1 MADCKTKRV
10 GTRLAR
16 GGMDA
21 KAAQG
26 FVNPPVYRGS
36 TVLFPTMDAV
46 LNRRTKDYQGYVYGL
61 YATPTSDALVQ
72 AVHGLE
78 GGYATLA
85 TASGLS
91 AITHSIM
98 GFVKSGDHILV
109 SDSAYGPTRMFC
121 DKVLARF
128 GVETTYY
135 DPLIGGG
142 IADLIRP
149 ESRLVL
155 TESPGSL
162 TFEVQDIP
170 AICSAAHK
178 KGLVVVL
185 DNTWATPLYFDA
197 LGHGVDVVL
206 HAGTKYIGGHS
217 DILLGL
223 VTAATEEH
231 FKAVQASQHGFGDGV
246 APDVCALALRGL
258 RSMAVRLKH
267 QELAAL
273 DLAQWLQKRPEVKR
287 VIHPALP
294 GDPGHELWKRDFT
307 GSSGLFGLVLNTGDQ
322 KAVAAMLDHMELFG
336 MGFSWGGFESLILPA
351 DIKGSRTATTWGE
364 PGQLIRISVGLE
376 DLDDLKDDL
385 KAGFKRLA
393 QTA

>member
-1 MADCKTKRV
+1 MADYSEKRV
-10 GTRLAR
+10 DTRLAR
-16 GGMDA
+16 GGMDT
-21 KAAQG
+21 KASQG

-36 TVLFPTMDAV
+36 TVLFPSMEAV
-46 LNRRTKDYQGYVYGL
+46 LNRRSKDFKGYSYGL
-61 YATPTSDALVQ
+61 YATPTSDALVE

-91 AITHSIM
+91 AITHSIA
-98 GFVKSGDHILV
+98 GFVRAGDHILV
-109 SDSAYGPTRMFC
+109 ADSAYGPTRMFC
-121 DKVLARF
+121 DQVLARF

-135 DPLIGGG
+135 DPLAGAG
-142 IADLIRP
+142 IAELIRP
-149 ESRLVL
+149 ESKLVL

-170 AICSAAHK
+170 AICRAAHA
-178 KGLVVVL
+178 KGLVVVM

-197 LGHGVDVVL
+197 LGQGVDVVL

-231 FKAVQASQHGFGDGV
+231 FRAVQASVHRFGDGV
-246 APDVCALALRGL
+246 SPDVCALALRGL

-267 QELAAL
+267 QEQAAL
-273 DLAQWLQKRPEVKR
+273 DLARWLQTRPEVKR

-294 GDPGHELWKRDFT
+294 GDAGHELWKRDFT
-307 GSSGLFGLVLNTGDQ
+307 GSSGLFGLVLHTADQ
-322 KAVAAMLDHMELFG
+322 KSVAAMLDNMELFG
-336 MGFSWGGFESLILPA
+336 MGFSWGGFESLILPV
-351 DIKGSRTATTWGE
+351 DLSGSRTATTWDE

-376 DLDDLKDDL
+376 DLEDLKDDL
-385 KAGFKRLA
+385 EAGFTRLGRSA
-393 QTA
+393 

>member
-1 MADCKTKRV
+1 MPDYKTKRV
-10 GTRLAR
+10 DTKLAR
-16 GGMDA
+16 GGMDT
-21 KAAQG
+21 KASQG

-36 TVLFPTMDAV
+36 TVLFPSVEAV
-46 LNRRTKDYQGYVYGL
+46 LNRRSKDYQGYTYGL
-61 YATPTSDALVQ
+61 YATPTSDALVE

-78 GGYATLA
+78 GGYATIA

-91 AITHSIM
+91 AITHSIT
-98 GFVKSGDHILV
+98 GFVKAGDHILV
-109 SDSAYGPTRMFC
+109 TDSAYGPTRMFC
-121 DKVLARF
+121 DQVLARF

-142 IADLIRP
+142 IAGLIRP
-149 ESRLVL
+149 ETKLVL

-170 AICSAAHK
+170 AICQAAHE
-178 KGLVVVL
+178 KGLVVVM

-223 VTAATEEH
+223 VTANTEEN
-231 FKAVQASQHGFGDGV
+231 FRAVQSSVHHFGDGV

-258 RSMAVRLKH
+258 RSMAVRLRH
-267 QELAAL
+267 QEQTAL
-273 DLAQWLQKRPEVKR
+273 DLARWLRERPEVKR

-294 GDPGHELWKRDFT
+294 EDPGHDLWKRDFT
-307 GSSGLFGLVLNTGDQ
+307 GSSGLFGFVLHTTDLN
-322 KAVAAMLDHMELFG
+322 AVAAMLNNMELFG
-336 MGFSWGGFESLILPA
+336 MGFSWGGFESLILPT
-351 DIKGSRTATTWGE
+351 DLGGSRTATAWEE
-364 PGQLIRISVGLE
+364 PGQLIRLSVGLE
-376 DLDDLKDDL
+376 DLDDLKADL
-385 KAGFKRLA
+385 AAGFERLGR
-393 QTA
+393 TA